1 MLECLWLIY
10 KSIEPR
16 CSVGLNSAVWPGT
29 VAKRGPREMVKCMKA
44 RLHACALW
52 LTYAA
57 YTAGTTQKGRKWTH
71 RPHCDRAGRCIVA
84 ATPST
89 VDGAQNRRC
98 IYASHLPQHRCVAG
112 VPSSTRHTLPLPLA
126 TRTPH
131 SSATLQSTCRMHALC
146 TTYAGKYWQHRPVH
160 VVHIGRRPR
169 CEVGRQ

>member
-84 ATPST
+84 ATLST

-98 IYASHLPQHRCVAG
+98 IHASHLPQHRCVAG

-126 TRTPH
+126 TNAALICDTSVDLPDACIVLHDVRRQMLAAST
-131 SSATLQSTCRMHALC
+131 SARRA
-146 TTYAGKYWQHRPVH
+146 HRPTAS
-160 VVHIGRRPR
+160 R
-169 CEVGRQ
+169 